1 MAKLI
6 AEIACRNGT
15 SDESDIF
22 RKAPAAIVAFFRI
35 VPALELGCKLPVDGM
50 VGGQ

>member
-6 AEIACRNGT
+6 AETACRNGT

-22 RKAPAAIVAFFRI
+22 RKAPAAIVAFRRM
-35 VPALELGCKLPVDGM
+35 VSALEVGCKLPVDGM